1 MKEYGG
7 YLEWETYD
15 GPEYH
20 DGYRAD
26 SVRSALIYTIQ
37 KRGYTHI
44 WLPYYICDCFRVL
57 FEKLHVSYSYYHI
70 DSSFLPI
77 LPESLPKSH
86 CVLLVN
92 YYGQLKEADIQ
103 KISSRYAVFQDNTQA
118 FFEKPVPGVDMA
130 NSCRKFF
137 GVTGGG
143 YFYTSLPMEEYD
155 TYERDTS
162 YDKARCLIGR
172 YEKTA
177 SEFYPDFT
185 HNEEIIRGLRC
196 KRMSKFVQNI
206 LKSLDY
212 DKIKQKRAVNFDFLE
227 SLLGGA
233 NRLHLSNRA
242 GLFMY
247 PFMTEHGTEMKR
259 ELISRKIYIPT
270 LWPGV
275 DEFSELND
283 FERRLIHDLVLLPI
297 DQRYDAEDMRYIAQA
312 VLQIKEEKEC
322 L

>member
-7 YLEWETYD
+7 YLEWENYD
-15 GPEYH
+15 GKEYH
-20 DGYRAD
+20 DGYRVD
-26 SVRSALIYTIQ
+26 SVRSAVIYAIR
-37 KRGYTHI
+37 KRGYTHV

-57 FEKLHVSYSYYHI
+57 FEKLHIPFSYYHI

-86 CVLLVN
+86 CILLVN
-92 YYGQLKEADIQ
+92 YYGQLKEKDIRR
-103 KISSRYAVFQDNTQA
+103 ISAKYAVFQDNTQA
-118 FFEKPVPGVDMA
+118 FFEKPIAGIDMA

-143 YFYTSLPMEEYD
+143 YFFTSLPMDEYD
-155 TYERDTS
+155 AYARDTS
-162 YDKARCLIGR
+162 YDKALCLIGR

-177 SEFYPDFT
+177 SEFYQDFT
-185 HNEEIIRGLRC
+185 HNEEIIRGWRC
-196 KRMSKFVQNI
+196 KRMSRFVQNI
-206 LKSLDY
+206 LKSLNY
-212 DKIKQKRAVNFDFLE
+212 EKIKQKRAVNFDLMDR
-227 SLLGGA
+227 LLGRA
-233 NRLHLSNRA
+233 NQLHVSNRA

-247 PFMTEHGTEMKR
+247 PFMIEGGTEIRK
-259 ELISRKIYIPT
+259 ELIKKKIYVPT

-275 DEFSELND
+275 EEFSELND

-312 VLQIKEEKEC
+312 VLQI
-322 L
+322 